1 MVDNGSATLID
12 LSFHLSVTLI
22 IVASHLPW
30 GAVKKSQSRKV
41 WKYSRA
47 NFELACALIDAT
59 DWDTI
64 LQGKGGGTGG
74 ASYSTPQYLLWGAF
88 FAHYALPSAACKS
101 FSPPPISYCFLRH
114 CCRVTVLMRYGTNG
128 PTTVLYPRGE
138 SSPWLTPLSDEPSP
152 ERTTIG
158 KGQDKTPHTERN
170 ISNLVTKFYLC
181 YVRGKGTFQTLHPSN
196 PKHFWKT
203 VKLLNGKTSTS
214 IPVSRTMYS

>member
-101 FSPPPISYCFLRH
+101 FSQYC
-114 CCRVTVLMRYGTNG
+114 
-128 PTTVLYPRGE
+128 
-138 SSPWLTPLSDEPSP
+138 
-152 ERTTIG
+152 IG
-158 KGQDKTPHTERN
+158 
-170 ISNLVTKFYLC
+170 SL
-181 YVRGKGTFQTLHPSN
+181 
-196 PKHFWKT
+196 
-203 VKLLNGKTSTS
+203 
-214 IPVSRTMYS
+214 